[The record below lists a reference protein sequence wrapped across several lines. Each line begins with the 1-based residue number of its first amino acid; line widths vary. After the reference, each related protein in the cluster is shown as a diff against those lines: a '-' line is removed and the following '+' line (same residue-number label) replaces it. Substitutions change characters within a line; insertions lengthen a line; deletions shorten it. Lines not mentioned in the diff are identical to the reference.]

1 MTAGTDHYQTSLLD
15 RGGPD
20 DRSLDERFA
29 DFHSHN
35 PHVYDALVA
44 LAREAR
50 RINGRAKVGIG
61 MLFEVLRWQTF
72 IRTQGESERDGYK
85 LNNVFRSRY
94 ARLIMERERDLAGI
108 FDTRELKS

>member
-1 MTAGTDHYQTSLLD
+1 MMPEQSSLLEPRREED
-15 RGGPD
+15 FD
-20 DRSLDERFA
+20 DRTLDERFA

-35 PHVYDALVA
+35 PHVYDALVE

-50 RINGRAKVGIG
+50 RINRTAKLGIG

-72 IRTQGESERDGYK
+72 LETKGETPRDGYK

-94 ARLIMERERDLAGI
+94 ARLIMERNPDLRGV
-108 FDTRELKS
+108 FDTRELRS